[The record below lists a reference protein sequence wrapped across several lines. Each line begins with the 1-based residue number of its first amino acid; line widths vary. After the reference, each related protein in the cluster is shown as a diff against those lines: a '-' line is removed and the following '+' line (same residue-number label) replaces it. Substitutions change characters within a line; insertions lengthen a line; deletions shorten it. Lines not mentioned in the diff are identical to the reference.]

1 MIFKYTKNNQP
12 DNEQLTYL
20 HSSITAS
27 EMLLTFLN
35 DILDFSK
42 VEAGK
47 LSMENVIFDIHST
60 IKDTI
65 SIFQLMADEKNINL
79 ITNICDDLP
88 VYLIGDHSRI
98 SQILNNLISNAI
110 KFTNNGYIKTRV
122 NYKKLADHKIKLIF
136 TVKDTGIGIK
146 KDSLTQIFQPFT
158 QEDLSTT
165 RKFGGTGLGLAICK
179 QLVHLMNGD
188 IFVKSIVG
196 KGSIFKFS
204 IILDTPVKNTEYKVN
219 TYQTNNKI
227 LLKENFIKNISEIS
241 KVTNNITMI

>member
-1 MIFKYTKNNQP
+1 M
-12 DNEQLTYL
+12 
-20 HSSITAS
+20 
-27 EMLLTFLN
+27 
-35 DILDFSK
+35 
-42 VEAGK
+42 
-47 LSMENVIFDIHST
+47 
-60 IKDTI
+60 
-65 SIFQLMADEKNINL
+65 
-79 ITNICDDLP
+79 P

-241 KVTNNITMI
+241 KVTNNSHNHDIKSLLSPKILLVEDNEINRNITILMLKHKNYTCDIAINGLEAVQLVSKKKYDIIFMDCQMPLMDGFESTTRIRS